1 MMRQYHEAKAA
12 CGDALLFFRMG
23 DFYELF
29 FDDAKLAAKVLGLTL
44 TSRDRDSENP
54 TAMAGFP
61 HHQLDAYLQKLI
73 RAGYRAAVCEQVED
87 PKLAKGLVKREITR
101 VVSAGTLTDDGLL
114 DPRETNYLA
123 AVCLPSS
130 KRASGSDDEG
140 LVGIAWAEL
149 SSGRFEAGTFARSRV
164 EDELARIGPAEVIYR
179 EDDVRFSPDTT
190 APWAWTARPAWSFAE
205 DSSRELLC
213 KQFSVHNL
221 EGFGFESDDAPAIR
235 AAGAVLAYLQ
245 ETQRG
250 DLDHFR
256 SLTAHHRSG
265 FLQIDAATRRSL
277 EITRTLRSG
286 SREGSLLGVIDRT
299 CTPMGSRL
307 LADWIA
313 APLIDRQAIN
323 DRLDAVQELVS
334 DPALRADVR
343 ATLKQ
348 TFRSDTLARQDRDR
362 PNGTTR
368 FAAGRQDFGGT
379 SQVKVATAGPETQAA
394 RLHRSPSAPL
404 PRAARATRKRARR

>member
-29 FDDAKLAAKVLGLTL
+29 LDDAKIAAQVLGLTL
-44 TSRDRDSENP
+44 TSRDKDSDNP

-61 HHQLDAYLQKLI
+61 HHQLDSYLHKLI
-73 RAGYRAAVCEQVED
+73 KAGYRAAVCEQVED
-87 PKLAKGLVKREITR
+87 PKLAKGLVKREVTR

-114 DPRETNYLA
+114 DPREANYLA
-123 AVCLPSS
+123 AVCIHHD
-130 KRASGSDDEG
+130 KRAAKNGAEPR
-140 LVGIAWAEL
+140 VGIAWAEL
-149 SSGRFEAGTFARSRV
+149 SSGRFEAGTFAKSRI

-179 EDDVRFSPDTT
+179 EDDVHFSPDTT
-190 APWAWTARPAWSFAE
+190 APWSWTPRPAWSFAE
-205 DSSRELLC
+205 EAARETLC

-221 EGFGFESDDAPAIR
+221 EGFGFDQDDAPAIR
-235 AAGAVLAYLQ
+235 AAGAVLTYLQ

-256 SLTAHHRSG
+256 GLTAHHRSG

-307 LADWIA
+307 AG
-313 APLIDRQAIN
+313 
-323 DRLDAVQELVS
+323 RLDRRTFGRSAG
-334 DPALRADVR
+334 DRR
-343 ATLKQ
+343 AT
-348 TFRSDTLARQDRDR
+348 
-362 PNGTTR
+362 
-368 FAAGRQDFGGT
+368 
-379 SQVKVATAGPETQAA
+379 
-394 RLHRSPSAPL
+394 
-404 PRAARATRKRARR
+404 